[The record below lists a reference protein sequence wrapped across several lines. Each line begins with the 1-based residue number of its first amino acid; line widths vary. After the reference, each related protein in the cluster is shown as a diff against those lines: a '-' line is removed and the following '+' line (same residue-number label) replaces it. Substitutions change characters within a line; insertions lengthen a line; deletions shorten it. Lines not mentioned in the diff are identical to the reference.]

1 MNEVPQTA
9 TEGIDTTDLEKVR
22 MEFWSQA
29 YLTILERVISPVGGG
44 FPLRRNGEVI
54 NSARQM
60 AELADGALAQFDAR
74 FVGGAV

>member
-9 TEGIDTTDLEKVR
+9 TAGINTTDLEKVR

-44 FPLRRNGEVI
+44 FPLRCNGEDI

>member
-9 TEGIDTTDLEKVR
+9 TAGINTTDLEKVR

-29 YLTILERVISPVGGG
+29 YLTILERVISPVGSG
-44 FPLRRNGEVI
+44 FPLRRNGKDI
-54 NSARQM
+54 NSDRQM